1 MRICVETAV
10 RHHVADARPY
20 AGASM
25 PSFGTTSAIQWLAAA
40 DANGV
45 KKVRPLGLVGVGTG

>member
-20 AGASM
+20 AGAFM
-25 PSFGTTSAIQWLAAA
+25 PFGTTSAIQWLAAA

-45 KKVRPLGLVGVGTG
+45 KKVRPLGLVGDGTG